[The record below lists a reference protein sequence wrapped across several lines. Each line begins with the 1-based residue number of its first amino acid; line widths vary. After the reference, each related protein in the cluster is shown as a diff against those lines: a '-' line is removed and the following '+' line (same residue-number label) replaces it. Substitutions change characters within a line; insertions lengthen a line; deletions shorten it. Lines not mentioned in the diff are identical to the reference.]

1 MVLLVTPPFT
11 QLNTPYPATTQLKAF
26 LDKNGFP
33 TKQVDL
39 GIELIDRIF
48 SSDFLLANLPKGLPD
63 VEGYT
68 TTIDAVKRFLRGS
81 DLSLA
86 QRIVAGNFLPK
97 EVQHSNCTEEE
108 FEWAFGVAGVEDRA
122 RYSATLYL
130 EDLAEMLKRHVDP
143 HFELVRY
150 AEHLCTYAADFDGV
164 GEALAAEPTALE
176 RVMLE
181 LMDAH
186 IRRLN
191 PEMVCFSVPFP
202 GCLLSTLRCGHYIKE
217 HYPAVAV
224 CMGGGFVNTELRQL
238 SEPRIFDYVDYITLD
253 DGELPLLRLLRYRQ
267 GEIGADMLLRT
278 YYREDGLVRYVSFV
292 SDDMPAQVEND
303 HLPVPDFDGLPL
315 DLYLSTADMT
325 NPMQSLWSCG
335 RWNKMMMA
343 HGCYWAKCAFCDT
356 TLDYIGRYDAPKAST
371 VVDRMERIVS
381 QTGCSGFHFVDE
393 ALPPKLLREV
403 CEEIVRRRLVL
414 SFWGNIRF
422 EKTFNAEYCQLLAE
436 AGCIAV
442 SGGLEV
448 ASDRLLRLI
457 GKGVSVQQ
465 TIVAARNLS
474 AAGIMVHTYLMY
486 GFPTETLN
494 ETIEALENVR
504 RMFNEGIVQSAFW
517 HRYAMTVHS
526 PSGHE
531 PEKYGAR
538 CPEHG
543 RMNRFCNN
551 EIPFDADFDYDLDA
565 VGDILRIATYNYM
578 NGLALDRPASKWF
591 KSIIRSRTR

>member
-122 RYSATLYL
+122 RYIATLYL

>member
-68 TTIDAVKRFLRGS
+68 TTIDAMKRFLRGS

-108 FEWAFGVAGVEDRA
+108 LEWAFGVAGVEDRA
-122 RYSATLYL
+122 RYIATLYL

-292 SDDMPAQVEND
+292 SDDMPAQEEND

-371 VVDRMERIVS
+371 VVDRMERIAS

-403 CEEIVRRRLVL
+403 CEEIVRRRLVF

>member
-122 RYSATLYL
+122 RYIATLYL

-543 RMNRFCNN
+543 GMNRFCNN

>member
-122 RYSATLYL
+122 RYIATLYL
-130 EDLAEMLKRHVDP
+130 EDLAEMLKSHVDP

>member
-11 QLNTPYPATTQLKAF
+11 QLNTPYPATTQLNAF

-531 PEKYGAR
+531 PEKYGAQ